1 VVINS
6 QKDNLFVTYVKIRLY
21 EIIINTLE
29 EIMTF
34 CQNCGIPLKF
44 LKNFISSI
52 PEVSAAFIVSMDGL
66 VLASELPQDDDEDNM
81 ATIIASLLSLA
92 RRSIIE
98 MKQGEFD
105 QLYIKA
111 SDGYLLALQAGPDA
125 VLVVST
131 TRDVKL
137 K

>member
-1 VVINS
+1 
-6 QKDNLFVTYVKIRLY
+6 
-21 EIIINTLE
+21 
-29 EIMTF
+29 MTF